1 MFWVTADIDGTDDG
15 DAFAVTWQ
23 AYVHSRFPDGPL
35 GQLADYL
42 ANSARRPGTVT
53 VDLDP
58 PTVHRLLL
66 AVELRP
72 AGLRQLL
79 DRLAHA
85 GMLTQVQAHN
95 GEHFGVHTLRMPPH
109 LMTSNRATD
118 PGA

>member
-1 MFWVTADIDGTDDG
+1 MNADNDGIDDG
-15 DAFAVTWQ
+15 NTFAVTWQ

-35 GQLADYL
+35 RQLADYL

-58 PTVHRLLL
+58 PTVHRLLP
-66 AVELRP
+66 AVGLRP
-72 AGLRQLL
+72 AELRQLL
-79 DRLAHA
+79 DRLANA
-85 GMLTQVQAHN
+85 GMLTQVQDRD
-95 GEHFGVHTLRMPPH
+95 GEHLGVHTLRMPPH